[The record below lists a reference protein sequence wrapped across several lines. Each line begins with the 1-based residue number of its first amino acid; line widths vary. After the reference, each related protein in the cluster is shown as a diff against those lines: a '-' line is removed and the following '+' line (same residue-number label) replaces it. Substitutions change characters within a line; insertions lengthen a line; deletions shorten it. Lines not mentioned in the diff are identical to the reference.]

1 MGIEDRQGKR
11 DVEQNT
17 ARPSENKKGGSP
29 SSGTSGDDAAVK
41 AQQQQTRDSLKKN
54 LGGK

>member
-17 ARPSENKKGGSP
+17 SRASENKKGAAS
-29 SSGTSGDDAAVK
+29 SSGKSGDDAAVK
-41 AQQQQTRDSLKKN
+41 AQQQQTRDAVKKT
-54 LGGK
+54 LGK